1 MASDTDIC
9 NLALSHLGD
18 KATVVTID
26 PPEGSAQADHCA
38 RFYPIARDAV
48 LQMMAPSFATRRT
61 STGLLTS
68 PTPAW
73 AYAYAKPAQCLHVL
87 AVLPADATSDTMD
100 SLGIVPREFAMETLT
115 DGTEVILTNEPE
127 AVIKYVVRVTDAAKF
142 PPLVVMAMSH
152 QLAAML
158 AGPVLKGDAGRAENR
173 AQLQLAAAWM
183 SKAGVSDMSQQRT
196 SREFTP
202 SAVQARR

>member
-48 LQMMAPSFATRRT
+48 LQMMAPNFATRRT

-68 PTPAW
+68 PTTAW
-73 AYAYAKPAQCLHVL
+73 AYAYAKPSQCLRVL
-87 AVLPADATSDTMD
+87 AVLPAEGTSDTVD
-100 SLGIVPREFAMETLT
+100 ALGIVPRPYAMETLD
-115 DGTEVILTNEPE
+115 DGTEVVLTNEPD
-127 AVIKYVVRVTDAAKF
+127 AVIKYVVRVTDTAKF
-142 PPLVVMAMSH
+142 PPLVVYTMSH
-152 QLAAML
+152 QLASML
-158 AGPVLKGDAGRAENR
+158 AGPVLKGDAGRAESR
-173 AQLQLAAAWM
+173 AQLQLAAAYM
-183 SKAGVSDMSQQRT
+183 AKAGVSDASQQLT

-202 SAVQARR
+202 SSVQARR